1 MSEGHKY
8 QDHLIATL
16 IETLHYFNLHK
27 HELENILEIMI
38 PKHVNLAF
46 YPLALNLLPFTFILI
61 KQKKINKIGLFCDYE
76 RKR

>member
-1 MSEGHKY
+1 MLYFKTNFLFLAESGLYSFVQEGSKY

-46 YPLALNLLPFTFILI
+46 YPLALNL
-61 KQKKINKIGLFCDYE
+61 
-76 RKR
+76 

>member
-38 PKHVNLAF
+38 PKHVKTFRIWHFTHLHLIYASKNMAQQFLTTTGF
-46 YPLALNLLPFTFILI
+46 LTFI
-61 KQKKINKIGLFCDYE
+61 
-76 RKR
+76 